1 MYSCQT
7 GRFCSLPPCRR
18 NHQAANAEK
27 LVSKNAALM
36 IEDKL
41 ALTNLIPAVIEL
53 TKDNQQQEIMRQN
66 IKKLSINNADE
77 IIANE
82 ILNYLN

>member
-1 MYSCQT
+1 
-7 GRFCSLPPCRR
+7 
-18 NHQAANAEK
+18 
-27 LVSKNAALM
+27 M